1 MSVWCTQQL
10 LLYFPLTAEAL
21 PPPCC
26 VVASPCL
33 KVEVDVFNSE
43 NKDNTRLSPYQATL
57 AYMVTVRRTGV
68 GSRQWRRET

>member
-1 MSVWCTQQL
+1 MG
-10 LLYFPLTAEAL
+10 
-21 PPPCC
+21 
-26 VVASPCL
+26 SPCL

-43 NKDNTRLSPYQATL
+43 NKDNTRLPPYQVIL